1 MAAQD
6 EYVMGTYSISH
17 WLIILQIL
25 MFLPFFWVLKKMGR
39 SPAWGILGLIPLVN
53 IVMIWVAAFW
63 RWPAL
68 DAMTEDP
75 GVFD

>member
-1 MAAQD
+1 
-6 EYVMGTYSISH
+6 
-17 WLIILQIL
+17 
-25 MFLPFFWVLKKMGR
+25 MGR
-39 SPAWGILGLIPLVN
+39 SQAWGILGLIPLAN

-68 DAMTEDP
+68 EAMTEDP